1 MNRDYQLGLL
11 FSWPAPGSS
20 ASATNCPKNGAVDGK
35 PSRSGRPGE
44 QRQETGGPGRAGRG
58 EVCGAFPP
66 GRARHQCGVCGRFG
80 AVDYESDQASV
91 GSDGTA
97 VYPGWKPVSGEQH
110 GQAGAVVPSA
120 QCASFERITSEP
132 DRLFFAG
139 LELFAGEGLPPRL
152 NYRKKPKPDQGAREW
167 SAVGWCGS
175 PHLESSRDSV

>member
-1 MNRDYQLGLL
+1 MQHVSNVNFPILTRISYSLPCGVPPV
-11 FSWPAPGSS
+11 S
-20 ASATNCPKNGAVDGK
+20 AVDGK

-80 AVDYESDQASV
+80 AVDYESDRASV

-120 QCASFERITSEP
+120 QCASNASRVNQTACSLR
-132 DRLFFAG
+132 D
-139 LELFAGEGLPPRL
+139 
-152 NYRKKPKPDQGAREW
+152 W
-167 SAVGWCGS
+167 SCSQV
-175 PHLESSRDSV
+175 RDCHPA